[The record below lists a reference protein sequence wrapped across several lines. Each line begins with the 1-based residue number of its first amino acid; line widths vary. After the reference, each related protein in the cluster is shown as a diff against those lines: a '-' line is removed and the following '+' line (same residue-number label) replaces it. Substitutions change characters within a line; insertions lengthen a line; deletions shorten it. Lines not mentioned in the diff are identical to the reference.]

1 MNRARVDG
9 GVGVVEPPRR
19 TIDPPQKD
27 VQSPHI
33 DKCLP
38 PNPPPPPVVLV
49 TPLAT
54 RKNRF
59 APAHRAPKNLYKDT
73 VLYYTVYIHI
83 TSEMQVI
90 MSSSSEEECDGAW
103 SRGVVEPYQCEPLA
117 KPRAPKPPPA
127 KKPKIIVD
135 RSVGRPPDATRLF
148 APDSPTTEEDE
159 EEDEERVEVIG
170 DGGGSS
176 VHEQPPWSVYV
187 ICID

>member
-1 MNRARVDG
+1 MSNPLISTNVY
-9 GVGVVEPPRR
+9 PP
-19 TIDPPQKD
+19 T
-27 VQSPHI
+27 
-33 DKCLP
+33 
-38 PNPPPPPVVLV
+38 PPPPPVVLV

>member
-1 MNRARVDG
+1 MSNPLISTNVY
-9 GVGVVEPPRR
+9 PP
-19 TIDPPQKD
+19 T
-27 VQSPHI
+27 
-33 DKCLP
+33 
-38 PNPPPPPVVLV
+38 PPPPPVVLV

-117 KPRAPKPPPA
+117 KPRAPKPPLRRSQRSLLIVVSDVLQMRRDYSHRTRRRL
-127 KKPKIIVD
+127 KKMRRRMRRGSRLSGMAEV
-135 RSVGRPPDATRLF
+135 RVFMNNRLGQFMLSVLT
-148 APDSPTTEEDE
+148 SHK
-159 EEDEERVEVIG
+159 
-170 DGGGSS
+170 S
-176 VHEQPPWSVYV
+176 
-187 ICID
+187 